1 MSSSTGATATAIHS
15 LLHLQSQVSGAHASC
30 QAAKPRFCGSELLR
44 KHPRRSWRSYSLDP
58 GCKTLALRDI
68 RHIQTSCLW
77 FGLVSQLAAKT
88 LCISLD
94 DFVLQTI
101 NFGTKISQNP
111 DASPGFDELSTCHI
125 LPPPNHSPVLR
136 SGRSAA
142 NRPASWRGEV
152 TELIL
157 SALLHRHPV
166 HWTKKPWYVA
176 CFQSAVLKASLRVC
190 LILFQGEPRCLDDR
204 LRLPLK

>member
-44 KHPRRSWRSYSLDP
+44 KHPRRAWRSYSLDP

-125 LPPPNHSPVLR
+125 LPPPTTARCCVQVAQRPTDLPPGEARSLSWYWVPCFIDTRFTGLKNHGMLHVFSLLCPKH
-136 SGRSAA
+136 
-142 NRPASWRGEV
+142 
-152 TELIL
+152 L
-157 SALLHRHPV
+157 SEFV
-166 HWTKKPWYVA
+166 
-176 CFQSAVLKASLRVC
+176 
-190 LILFQGEPRCLDDR
+190 
-204 LRLPLK
+204 

>member
-125 LPPPNHSPVLR
+125 LPPPTTARCCVQVAQRPTDLPPGEARSLSWYWVPCFIDTRFTGLKNHGMLHAFSLLC
-136 SGRSAA
+136 SKH
-142 NRPASWRGEV
+142 
-152 TELIL
+152 L
-157 SALLHRHPV
+157 SEFV
-166 HWTKKPWYVA
+166 
-176 CFQSAVLKASLRVC
+176 
-190 LILFQGEPRCLDDR
+190 
-204 LRLPLK
+204 